1 MSPADSK
8 GSSRRVPR
16 WFFLLV
22 RWRIRH
28 VSGRTLLIFVTV
40 LTGIAAG
47 VATWLLRVLIG
58 FVTDNLLKLTDTAS
72 VNPLFIGL
80 PVVGLL
86 LAVLFQRYV
95 VRDDMTHSEARL
107 RNAFS
112 KGDYRLKTHLTW
124 APLVACPVTLGF
136 GGSAGSEGPA
146 AVLGAASGSTL
157 GRYLGCDKLLMRA
170 IVACGSGA
178 GIAGIFT
185 APIAGVMFAVEV
197 LRIELTSFAILLLFI
212 SCICAATTSFILS
225 GSSLNL
231 TFFVDQTPPIHLF
244 WIFLIFG
251 LFCGFYSCYY
261 TYLVKLTD
269 EWLKK
274 IPGIWRT
281 LTAGLV
287 LGIIIFVLPACYG
300 EGYSVIRHLE
310 SASRDYS
317 FMTSSGFFRAITT
330 MGTPLLLIAAAILLV
345 KSTAVNLTN
354 SGGGVA
360 GVFTPT
366 MVAGA
371 LCGTIFAQCCNTMFA
386 TEFSLPL
393 FAFIGMA
400 GVMAGVVKAPLLG
413 TFVAIEVSGC
423 YLLLIPVAIV
433 AFSSYYVRMRISPG
447 DVILSPQRLLT
458 WKLASSDKSS
468 NIAVG

>member
-1 MSPADSK
+1 M
-8 GSSRRVPR
+8 RY
-16 WFFLLV
+16 
-22 RWRIRH
+22 
-28 VSGRTLLIFVTV
+28 VSGRTLLIVVTV

-58 FVTDNLLKLTDTAS
+58 FVTSHLVRLIDVTS
-72 VNPLFIGL
+72 FNPLYIAL
-80 PVVGLL
+80 PVVGLI
-86 LAVLFQRYV
+86 LAVMFQRYV
-95 VRDDMTHSEARL
+95 VHDDMTHSEARL
-107 RNAFS
+107 RNDFG
-112 KGDYRLKTHLTW
+112 KGNYRLKSHLLW

-146 AVLGAASGSTL
+146 AVLGAASGSAM
-157 GRYLGCDKLLMRA
+157 GRILGCDRIMLRS

-212 SCICAATTSFILS
+212 SCICAATTSYILS

-231 TFFVDQTPPIHLF
+231 TFFVDHTPPIHLF
-244 WIFLIFG
+244 WIFIIFG
-251 LFCGFYSCYY
+251 LLCGLYSCYY
-261 TYLVKLTD
+261 TYLVHLTD
-269 EWLKK
+269 LWLKK
-274 IPGIWRT
+274 IPGLWRT
-281 LTAGLV
+281 IAAGV
-287 LGIIIFVLPACYG
+287 SLGAIIFILPALYG
-300 EGYSVIRHLE
+300 EGYGVIRHLE
-310 SASRDYS
+310 SISRDYS
-317 FMTSSGFFRAITT
+317 FMTASGFFAAITT
-330 MGTPLLLIAAAILLV
+330 MGTPLLLIAAAMLLV
-345 KSTAVNLTN
+345 KSVAVNLTN

-371 LCGTIFAQCCNTMFA
+371 LIGTIFAQCANQMFDA
-386 TEFSLPL
+386 DLSLPL

-400 GVMAGVVKAPLLG
+400 GVMSGVVKAPLLG

-447 DVILSPQRLLT
+447 DVILSPDRLLT
-458 WKLASSDKSS
+458 WRQ
-468 NIAVG
+468 

>member
-1 MSPADSK
+1 M
-8 GSSRRVPR
+8 
-16 WFFLLV
+16 
-22 RWRIRH
+22 RWRTRH
-28 VSGRTLLIFVTV
+28 VSGRTVLIAATV
-40 LTGIAAG
+40 ITGVAAG
-47 VATWLLRVLIG
+47 VATWLLRVLID
-58 FVTDNLLKLTDTAS
+58 FVTHHLLHLI
-72 VNPLFIGL
+72 NPDSFNPIFILL

-86 LAVLFQRYV
+86 LAVMFQRYV
-95 VRDDMTHSEARL
+95 VHDDMSHSEARL

-112 KGDYRLKTHLTW
+112 KGDYRLKTHLVW

-157 GRYLGCDKLLMRA
+157 GKYLGCDKQMLRA

-212 SCICAATTSFILS
+212 SCICAATTSYILS

-251 LFCGFYSCYY
+251 LFCGFYSSYY
-261 TYLVKLTD
+261 TYLISLTD
-269 EWLKK
+269 QWLKK
-274 IPGIWRT
+274 VPGLWRT
-281 LTAGLV
+281 IVAGSTIGL
-287 LGIIIFVLPACYG
+287 LIFLLPALYG
-300 EGYSVIRHLE
+300 EGYGVIRHLE
-310 SASRDYS
+310 SNSHNYS
-317 FMTSSGFFRAITT
+317 FMTAYGFFHSLDT
-330 MGTPLLLIAAAILLV
+330 MGIPLLIMAAALLLV
-345 KSTAVNLTN
+345 KSAAVNLTN

-371 LCGTIFAQCCNTMFA
+371 LCGTIFAQGANMIFGA
-386 TEFSLPL
+386 ELSLPL

-433 AFSSYYVRMRISPG
+433 AFASYYVRMRLRPG
-447 DVILSPQRLLT
+447 DVILSSKRLLS
-458 WKLASSDKSS
+458 W
-468 NIAVG
+468 NN